1 MDPLPIKSRF
11 ELLKCGPEKWNT
23 FRREHRNYIVLNSA
37 PLADAQLPN
46 IDLHCVLLV
55 EADLRRA
62 NLECAIL
69 ERAILRKSDCRG
81 SDLRNAVL
89 DGADLCRADLSGADL
104 RGASLVSAF
113 LKHTD
118 LTGADLSTTQGLTTA
133 QVSDAFGDAR
143 TKLPAGVAR
152 PESWVTGCVRAQV

>member
-1 MDPLPIKSRF
+1 MDPLPIKGRF
-11 ELLKCGPEKWNT
+11 ELLKCGSERWNI
-23 FRREHRNYIVLNSA
+23 FRREYRDYIVLNSA

-46 IDLHCVLLV
+46 VDLHCVLLI

-69 ERAILRKSDCRG
+69 ERAVLRKSDCRG
-81 SDLRNAVL
+81 SDLRNAIL

-113 LKHTD
+113 LKRTV
-118 LTGADLSTTQGLTTA
+118 LTGADLSTTKGLTTA
-133 QVSDAFGDAR
+133 QVSDAFGDER

-152 PESWVTGCVRAQV
+152 PESWLTGWARQA